1 MQDNYNIKEQIS
13 NLEKKL
19 ENLKVEEDAVRD
31 KLKVAEEQRKY
42 YEKLIAEI
50 SKKFN
55 RKIWQK

>member
-55 RKIWQK
+55 KKIWQK

>member
-19 ENLKVEEDAVRD
+19 ENLKVEEDAIRD

-55 RKIWQK
+55 KKIWQK